1 MGAGEDRMIGGNEI
15 RNELAAHVD
24 AIARTLADIEVVKCT
39 VVRER
44 GTWVVR
50 VVVDRDGGISI
61 DLCEDI
67 NRRLA
72 QRIDEM
78 GQDAPEYQ
86 IEVES
91 AGLERQL
98 YTPANY
104 RRFAGRR
111 AKVVTSQ
118 SLGNR
123 VEFTGPII
131 AADDVA
137 VVIDDPHAGATAVP
151 YAIIKHARLVY
162 DPRSDLKKSRR
173 A

>member
-1 MGAGEDRMIGGNEI
+1 MIGGSDL
-15 RNELAAHVD
+15 RSDLAAHVD
-24 AIARTLADIEVVKCT
+24 AIAQTMPDVEIVKCT
-39 VVRER
+39 VVREH
-44 GTWVVR
+44 GTWVIR
-50 VVVDRDGGISI
+50 VVVDREGGVSI
-61 DLCEDI
+61 DLCEDM

-72 QRIDEM
+72 QRIDAM
-78 GQDAPEYQ
+78 GQNAPEYQ

-104 RRFAGRR
+104 RRFAGKV
-111 AKVVTSQ
+111 AKVVTSRP
-118 SLGNR
+118 LANR
-123 VEFTGPII
+123 VEFTGPIV

-137 VVIDDPHAGATAVP
+137 AVIDDPHAGATAVP

-173 A
+173 D

>member
-1 MGAGEDRMIGGNEI
+1 MIGGNEI
-15 RNELAAHVD
+15 RSDLAAHVD
-24 AIARTLADIEVVKCT
+24 AIARLFPDVEIVKST
-39 VVRER
+39 VVREH
-44 GTWVVR
+44 GSWVVR
-50 VVVDRDGGISI
+50 VVVDREGGVSI

-78 GQDAPEYQ
+78 GQNAPDYQ

-104 RRFAGRR
+104 RRFAGKQ

-118 SLGNR
+118 QLANR
-123 VEFTGPII
+123 VEFTGPIV

-162 DPRSDLKKSRR
+162 DPRSDLKKPRFP
-173 A
+173 

>member
-1 MGAGEDRMIGGNEI
+1 MIDGNDIRGGI
-15 RNELAAHVD
+15 TAHVD
-24 AIARTLADIEVVKCT
+24 AIARTLPDIEFVKCT
-39 VVRER
+39 VLREH

-50 VVVDRDGGISI
+50 VVVDRDGGVSI

-72 QRIDEM
+72 ERIDEM

-104 RRFAGRR
+104 RRFAGKP

-118 SLGNR
+118 SLDNR
-123 VEFTGPII
+123 VEFTGPIV

-162 DPRSDLKKSRR
+162 DARSDLKKQRSS
-173 A
+173 

>member
-1 MGAGEDRMIGGNEI
+1 MTSGNDI
-15 RNELAAHVD
+15 RAVLAAHVD
-24 AIARTLADIEVVKCT
+24 AIALTLPDIEIVRCT
-39 VVRER
+39 IVREH

-50 VVVDRDGGISI
+50 VVVDREGGVSI

-78 GQDAPEYQ
+78 GQGAPEYQ

-91 AGLERQL
+91 AGLERPL
-98 YTPANY
+98 VTPAHY
-104 RRFAGRR
+104 RRFAGKQ

-118 SLGNR
+118 PLANR
-123 VEFTGPII
+123 VEFTGSIV
-131 AADDVA
+131 AADDIA

-162 DPRSDLKKSRR
+162 DPRSDFKRSRQH
-173 A
+173 

>member
-1 MGAGEDRMIGGNEI
+1 MSGGSDI
-15 RNELAAHVD
+15 RAELAARVD
-24 AIARTLADIEVVKCT
+24 AIALTLPDIEFVKCT
-39 VVRER
+39 VVREH

-50 VVVDRDGGISI
+50 VVVDREGGVSI

-91 AGLERQL
+91 AGLERPL
-98 YTPANY
+98 LTPAHY
-104 RRFAGRR
+104 RRFSGRQ

-118 SLGNR
+118 PLGNR
-123 VEFTGPII
+123 VEFTGTII

-137 VVIDDPHAGATAVP
+137 AVIDDPHAGATAIP
-151 YAIIKHARLVY
+151 YAIVKHARLVY
-162 DPRSDLKKSRR
+162 DPRSDFKKSRR
-173 A
+173 E

>member
-1 MGAGEDRMIGGNEI
+1 MIGGNEI
-15 RNELAAHVD
+15 RNDLAAHVD
-24 AIARTLADIEVVKCT
+24 AIAQAFPDVEIVKCT
-39 VVRER
+39 VVREH

-50 VVVDRDGGISI
+50 VVVDRDGGVSI
-61 DLCEDI
+61 DLCEDM

-78 GQDAPEYQ
+78 GQNAPDYQ

-91 AGLERQL
+91 AGLERPL
-98 YTPANY
+98 LTPANY
-104 RRFAGRR
+104 RRFAGKQ

-118 SLGNR
+118 PLANR

-137 VVIDDPHAGATAVP
+137 AVIDDPHAGATAVP

-162 DPRSDLKKSRR
+162 DPRSDLKKPRPY
-173 A
+173 

>member
-1 MGAGEDRMIGGNEI
+1 MMGGNEI
-15 RNELAAHVD
+15 RNDLAALVD
-24 AIARTLADIEVVKCT
+24 AIARTLPDIEIVKRT
-39 VVRER
+39 VVREH

-50 VVVDRDGGISI
+50 VVVDRDGGVSI

-78 GQDAPEYQ
+78 GQNAPEYQ

-91 AGLERQL
+91 AGLERPL
-98 YTPANY
+98 YTPAHY
-104 RRFAGRR
+104 RRFAGKQ

-118 SLGNR
+118 PLANR
-123 VEFTGPII
+123 VEFTGPIV

-137 VVIDDPHAGATAVP
+137 AVIDDPHAGATAVP

-173 A
+173 D